1 MSNCYHYKI
10 VGNDNFD
17 NCLFLVV
24 VFLSYTNV
32 PCCGLAYGPARCDY
46 KASQVPWYL
55 FRLWRLKVYSVQ
67 ISS

>member
-24 VFLSYTNV
+24 VFCHTRICRVVALLMALSVVT
-32 PCCGLAYGPARCDY
+32 
-46 KASQVPWYL
+46 
-55 FRLWRLKVYSVQ
+55 
-67 ISS
+67 I